1 MSSILG
7 CGSGETLADLPPELA
22 RHRVL
27 DAAAVHIVEMSAPFA
42 PFPPD
47 IKRDTDI
54 LHITRTWSFTKG
66 DQLKGE

>member
-1 MSSILG
+1 MSIRAD
-7 CGSGETLADLPPELA
+7 GSVESVQVNRSSGQ
-22 RHRVL
+22 RVL

-66 DQLKGE
+66 DQLRSD